1 VTTVNTEASET
12 HSPRERQLAAELD
25 HRERQIEAI
34 RRMSEAL
41 FNHPNVDAMIKAT
54 MTIALDVLRANAGTV
69 FLHNPQE
76 DTLVFRYV
84 IGDAA
89 PQLIGKSIASNK
101 GVAGTVFQTGKPVLI
116 GDVSQRSDFNP
127 SVDKQT
133 GYHTESMMT
142 VPVKRAGGEPIG
154 VMQVLNASVP
164 FTQRDLEVLEVLC
177 AQAATGI
184 EHAQL
189 LEAQKGAEIG
199 NRVGEI
205 AHDIKNMMTPIE
217 TGVLTLLPMLSEM
230 YTDVEEILGRCPESN
245 LLGKE
250 VATATEGVG
259 GLYSWLLDDII
270 TSAKRVRR
278 RTEYIAGMVKGTLP
292 PPIFEVG
299 DLNLAASDVLK
310 TLKKTATDKGIT
322 LKSEFDPKLPQL
334 AFDYDRV
341 YDCLYN
347 LVNNALPETPAGGS
361 VTVRT
366 KNSTEPFVTIQVQDT
381 GRGIP
386 EHVREKLFTKQAIST
401 KVGGTGLGTSVVARV
416 VAEHGGTIR
425 VDSKLGRGSTFTIT
439 LPLTPPDPISPG

>member
-1 VTTVNTEASET
+1 
-12 HSPRERQLAAELD
+12 
-25 HRERQIEAI
+25 
-34 RRMSEAL
+34 
-41 FNHPNVDAMIKAT
+41 
-54 MTIALDVLRANAGTV
+54 
-69 FLHNPQE
+69 
-76 DTLVFRYV
+76 
-84 IGDAA
+84 
-89 PQLIGKSIASNK
+89 
-101 GVAGTVFQTGKPVLI
+101 
-116 GDVSQRSDFNP
+116 
-127 SVDKQT
+127 
-133 GYHTESMMT
+133 
-142 VPVKRAGGEPIG
+142 
-154 VMQVLNASVP
+154 
-164 FTQRDLEVLEVLC
+164 
-177 AQAATGI
+177 
-184 EHAQL
+184 
-189 LEAQKGAEIG
+189 
-199 NRVGEI
+199 
-205 AHDIKNMMTPIE
+205 
-217 TGVLTLLPMLSEM
+217 
-230 YTDVEEILGRCPESN
+230 VEEILGRCPESN